1 MVISPPFLPLPIAG
15 ETEAQ
20 WFARAM
26 NPQPAKAAGV
36 DASEGSFPVSALL
49 MWHNGIHLMAP
60 PAPGGV
66 LPVRAIADGKVIY
79 LREPTKFTTDAK
91 HPQNCSPNDAGPCWT
106 DNGCVIL
113 EHNTDIGTTG
123 EVATSFVYYSLTM
136 HLSALDPAV
145 KLNASIYRKD
155 IVGQAGNIYGR
166 TADIHLEIC
175 CDDIQ
180 IKRLIGRDPVW
191 VPPFDRAGPKS
202 DGRTDAVFGDLF
214 ICLPATTATSATEP
228 KSSDIPLRSQPG
240 LSQTLGKAQ
249 WVSIRYEKGQGY
261 ISSLEEDGAAIGT
274 VQKAVDF
281 EYDLY
286 HRACAL
292 HKKAAP
298 HVQQGQSCP
307 SAWYELLRFRR
318 NLGPDQLPANAAH
331 WREIPTANGT
341 IWADLNSLGTC
352 KFSDADFLPVADWN
366 FFSDDTDHL
375 DQRCDSSNLK
385 RWIRD
390 PNPQNEDRHK
400 PGHLPMRIGE
410 AQVKTRL
417 RRAICKFPTEWDGST
432 FEIRHRWMPDPKKNE
447 HAGTKEQWVEFL
459 RYGAAMCLPNL
470 PAAYLNAQWR
480 FHPVE
485 FIQMMGRVGWLS
497 KDEVS
502 RCFTG
507 VHVSPK
513 IILDRLENSVKL
525 NALTGGRP
533 TNLHAALQRMLRKYL
548 INTSAKRTAHF
559 LGQISEET
567 GNLESTVE
575 KGDDRYFD
583 KYEPDSPRGKALGN
597 SQKGDGKK
605 FKGRGLIQLTGSDN
619 YTKFSQYKEN
629 PDFAGAQSERLA
641 LEAELA
647 CDAAGFYWA
656 SKQRYNKGKNG
667 TNVEN
672 GKRGIN
678 FWCDQGM
685 QQADAQQVTKC
696 INGPML
702 HFLEVRWPSF
712 VYALNMLDYKA

>member
-36 DASEGSFPVSALL
+36 DASEGSFPVSALF

-79 LREPTKFTTDAK
+79 LREPTKSITDAK

-113 EHNTDIGTTG
+113 EHNTDIGTAG

-136 HLSALDPAV
+136 HLSALDPAI

-180 IKRLIGRDPVW
+180 LKRLIGRDPVW

-202 DGRTDAVFGDLF
+202 DGRTDAVFGDLL
-214 ICLPATTATSATEP
+214 IYLPATTATSATEP
-228 KSSDIPLRSQPG
+228 KTSDIPLRSQPG

-261 ISSLEEDGAAIGT
+261 IGSLDEDGGAIGI
-274 VQKAVDF
+274 VQKAIDF

-286 HRACAL
+286 NLACAL

-298 HVQQGQSCP
+298 HIQQGQSSP
-307 SAWYELLRFRR
+307 SAWYELLRFGR
-318 NLGPDQLPANAAH
+318 NLGPDKLPGNAAH

-341 IWADLNSLGTC
+341 MWADLNSLGTF

-366 FFSDDTDHL
+366 FFSDDADYL
-375 DQRCDSSNLK
+375 DQRCDSANLQ

-410 AQVKTRL
+410 AQIKTRL

-432 FEIRHRWMPDPKKNE
+432 FEVRHRWMLDPKKNE
-447 HAGTKEQWVEFL
+447 HAGTKEQWAEFL

-470 PAAYLNAQWR
+470 PSAYLNAQWR
-480 FHPVE
+480 FHPTE
-485 FIQMMGRVGWLS
+485 FIEVMRRVGWMS
-497 KDEVS
+497 KNEFFQCIPRYPNYNLANQPAV
-502 RCFTG
+502 
-507 VHVSPK
+507 
-513 IILDRLENSVKL
+513 
-525 NALTGGRP
+525 ALTQGVNNVITVENASARMGPYLNSLNRMARKFSINSSRRLTHFLAQVTLETAKWTQTISP
-533 TNLHAALQRMLRKYL
+533 MMQRMEEWYFGQPQKNNPMVQYY
-548 INTSAKRTAHF
+548 SAF
-559 LGQISEET
+559 
-567 GNLESTVE
+567 
-575 KGDDRYFD
+575 Y
-583 KYEPDSPRGKALGN
+583 
-597 SQKGDGKK
+597 
-605 FKGRGLIQLTGSDN
+605 GRG
-619 YTKFSQYKEN
+619 
-629 PDFAGAQSERLA
+629 
-641 LEAELA
+641 
-647 CDAAGFYWA
+647 
-656 SKQRYNKGKNG
+656 
-667 TNVEN
+667 
-672 GKRGIN
+672 
-678 FWCDQGM
+678 
-685 QQADAQQVTKC
+685 
-696 INGPML
+696 
-702 HFLEVRWPSF
+702 
-712 VYALNMLDYKA
+712 